1 MKTYNK
7 IMEWFWLSIGILI
20 LIVVTVM
27 GFMEGFE
34 RWVYY
39 YVLDVFAFGTYFMR
53 RWMRKRME
61 KHLEWLE
68 QQKQQQAQN
77 PE

>member
-7 IMEWFWLSIGILI
+7 IMEWFWLVVGVLI
-20 LIVVTVM
+20 IVSVTIY
-27 GFMEGFE
+27 GFMDGFD

-39 YVLDVFAFGTYFMR
+39 YGLSLFAFGSYFLR
-53 RWMRKRME
+53 RWMRRRME

-68 QQKQQQAQN
+68 EQKKQQQ
-77 PE
+77 

>member
-7 IMEWFWLSIGILI
+7 IMEWFWLSVGILI
-20 LIVVTVM
+20 IVSVTIF
-27 GFMEGFE
+27 GFMEGFD

-39 YVLDVFAFGTYFMR
+39 YGLAVFAFGSYFLR

-61 KHLEWLE
+61 KHLQWLE
-68 QQKQQQAQN
+68 EQKKQQQD
-77 PE
+77 